1 MEEKWFP
8 NPILAPVTK
17 TSAAGQHCGCKFILK
32 CSLITFHLSPSKF
45 ISRASWSMRGQKK
58 NVRRNCCV
66 CCGLDWTRWCFRRNL
81 VLLVRRPGRPLDED
95 FPLTLSLSLSVNI
108 RRQDRMCC
116 WGGQTELIFNFILH
130 VYHHGRMSP
139 FFVGLTDQ
147 PETSTMCFEHG
158 CPRIN
163 LGNESNF
170 WLFIGTIRRNVQQIR
185 CLVVWSFTRNFEMVF
200 NAESTKWVILVLV
213 HEFLKLLQL
222 TWNTYILITE
232 NATVLK
238 AIQAIL
244 ILLQFEF
251 SRKANPLPNQQTN
264 PYSW

>member
-1 MEEKWFP
+1 MFINYFPPFAVEIHFPGELVHERAKKKREEELLCVLWFGL
-8 NPILAPVTK
+8 NPVVLPTELG
-17 TSAAGQHCGCKFILK
+17 SARQAAWAATWWGF
-32 CSLITFHLSPSKF
+32 SPH
-45 ISRASWSMRGQKK
+45 A
-58 NVRRNCCV
+58 
-66 CCGLDWTRWCFRRNL
+66 
-81 VLLVRRPGRPLDED
+81 
-95 FPLTLSLSLSVNI
+95 LSLSLSVNI